1 MIQRFYFQEI
11 KSRVDEPRKF
21 IQVIYGPRQVG
32 KTTLIKQVLSNIT
45 QPYIFETADD
55 ILGVDAMWL
64 RKIWSDARL
73 QYSQHKQEL
82 LLVIDEVQKIENWS
96 EVIKK
101 EWDLDT
107 FNDVPIKLVI
117 LGSSSLLI
125 QKGLSESLA
134 GRFES
139 IYIPHWS
146 YKEMKDAFGWSIDEY
161 IWFGGYPGA
170 ASLINDEERWKRY
183 VKNSLIEASI
193 SKDIL
198 MLTRIDK
205 PVLLHRLFEIGCSY
219 SSQILSLTKIQGEL
233 MERGNITTLSNYLK
247 MLDTAGLLCGIDKYA
262 CDIIRK
268 RASKPKFQVY
278 NNALLSAQSELNFRE
293 KNPSMSFPPT
303 PLQSFGRIG
312 LPITTGKSTCSMST
326 FLPSVCISYITASA
340 PSSFIPSRTESK
352 SCISIL
358 FPNSLFSAWGKVVT
372 PVTPSISVI
381 TKNFICISSDMGII
395 NIGHIYYK
403 PLLTFR
409 Q

>member
-146 YKEMKDAFGWSIDEY
+146 YKEMKEAFGWSIDEY

-198 MLTRIDK
+198 MLTRVDK

-293 KNPSMSFPPT
+293 AKDNPK
-303 PLQSFGRIG
+303 LWGRIFESVVG
-312 LPITTGKSTCSMST
+312 THLLNHSKVNDYKLYYWNENSQEVDFVIQKGSKVVAIEVKSGKDSTNKGMSIFNEKYRPT
-326 FLPSVCISYITASA
+326 SLFTIGTDG
-340 PSSFIPSRTESK
+340 
-352 SCISIL
+352 ISIEDFLEMKPTEL
-358 FPNSLFSAWGKVVT
+358 FV
-372 PVTPSISVI
+372 
-381 TKNFICISSDMGII
+381 
-395 NIGHIYYK
+395 
-403 PLLTFR
+403 
-409 Q
+409 